1 MAKLESTALIS
12 LQPLSIAQEVLW
24 RWESSVAAALGE
36 SLAGAELI
44 LKPSVTPQMGHSLFP
59 EIIYLGVTTMG
70 HSEQSHP
77 SKIDPGWKIPLGC
90 PALGSQTHRDINPPL
105 PPLFLHHVQPSQNRS
120 YGFCQVPA
128 LVTAL
133 HKKPQQ
139 RGTTNL
145 SLQLAPN
152 SLSAQAQQK
161 SCLLNGHRVS
171 NCSLSS
177 PGQG

>member
-1 MAKLESTALIS
+1 MPKLYSPGLIS
-12 LQPLSIAQEVLW
+12 LQPLCIAQEVLW
-24 RWESSVAAALGE
+24 RWESNVAAVLGE

-44 LKPSVTPQMGHSLFP
+44 PKPSVTPQMGQSLYP
-59 EIIYLGVTTMG
+59 GIICLGVAAVG

-77 SKIDPGWKIPLGC
+77 SKIHPGWKIPRGC
-90 PALGSQTHRDINPPL
+90 PVLGSQTYKDINPPL
-105 PPLFLHHVQPSQNRS
+105 LPLFLHHVQLSQNRS

-152 SLSAQAQQK
+152 GLSAQA
-161 SCLLNGHRVS
+161 
-171 NCSLSS
+171 
-177 PGQG
+177 